1 MFIKKSKIQYGL
13 NTFDKVFYQI
23 GSLNVVKNQSWILLL
38 TTLILLHF
46 LPQWHPIHFFNFTE
60 ARENENWFGAHQQLS
75 SFFSSH
81 ASQSITPRPENF
93 FVANIDQKL
102 MDCLP
107 ATSSVA
113 FSADLALPTLSNI
126 SGFTQK
132 ICPLNWYWMIPQLLF
147 FATEKRK
154 YATQKEKEKIKEQPL
169 LRIRIGFKIR
179 FPLEYFSLHVSWQ
192 VIKIW
197 PSLENISIFEKNQSK
212 FITCYFKRGILGS
225 GTSNFVGSLTP
236 IIASIVLFLVLNDS
250 QEKQRSRWQN
260 HSVRFRVRR
269 GCWYFDAIF
278 KPFDFRFRYS
288 FSFAI

>member
-1 MFIKKSKIQYGL
+1 MLWKFKASSYLYLLSQWDPIQ
-13 NTFDKVFYQI
+13 
-23 GSLNVVKNQSWILLL
+23 
-38 TTLILLHF
+38 
-46 LPQWHPIHFFNFTE
+46 FFNFTG

-75 SFFSSH
+75 SFFLPMH
-81 ASQSITPRPENF
+81 PNQSLSRPENF

-169 LRIRIGFKIR
+169 LRISGFGFKIR
-179 FPLEYFSLHVSWQ
+179 AGFH
-192 VIKIW
+192 
-197 PSLENISIFEKNQSK
+197 
-212 FITCYFKRGILGS
+212 
-225 GTSNFVGSLTP
+225 
-236 IIASIVLFLVLNDS
+236 
-250 QEKQRSRWQN
+250 
-260 HSVRFRVRR
+260 
-269 GCWYFDAIF
+269 
-278 KPFDFRFRYS
+278 
-288 FSFAI
+288 

>member
-1 MFIKKSKIQYGL
+1 MTYSKCFDVHKKIQNSIWPKYLRQGL
-13 NTFDKVFYQI
+13 LSNWVTKCCQESKLDFITYDSHTFAFFTTVAPNTFFQFYRSQRKWKLI
-23 GSLNVVKNQSWILLL
+23 WCTP
-38 TTLILLHF
+38 TTF
-46 LPQWHPIHFFNFTE
+46 KFFT
-60 ARENENWFGAHQQLS
+60 
-75 SFFSSH
+75 SH
-81 ASQSITPRPENF
+81 ASQSIPPRPENF

-197 PSLENISIFEKNQSK
+197 PSLENISIFEKK
-212 FITCYFKRGILGS
+212 
-225 GTSNFVGSLTP
+225 
-236 IIASIVLFLVLNDS
+236 SIKIHYLLL
-250 QEKQRSRWQN
+250 QAW
-260 HSVRFRVRR
+260 HSWIWHFQL
-269 GCWYFDAIF
+269 CW
-278 KPFDFRFRYS
+278 
-288 FSFAI
+288 